1 MKPEH
6 KPIFEAL
13 TDEQALALT
22 LYLEARSEPT
32 KGIIAVGSVILEL
45 VRLGYFGGKTIKGV
59 CFKPYQFSCYNSKD
73 PQYEKIALRIASN
86 FDEEAGKSSKLQECL
101 MIARGLL
108 SGEIKPNVEAQ
119 FYKVVGCPAAWE
131 KEFVHVERI
140 GAHDFYREPSRKTR
154 TA

>member
-1 MKPEH
+1 MKSEH
-6 KPIFEAL
+6 EPIFEAL

-32 KGIIAVGSVILEL
+32 KGIIAVGSVILER
-45 VRLGYFGGKTIKGV
+45 VRLGYFGKGVKGV

-73 PQYEKIALRIASN
+73 PQYEKVALRIASN
-86 FDEEAGKSSKLQECL
+86 FDEEAGKISKLQACL

-131 KEFVHVERI
+131 KEFVHVGRI

>member
-32 KGIIAVGSVILEL
+32 KGIIAVGSVILER
-45 VRLGYFGGKTIKGV
+45 VRLGYFGGKNIKGV
-59 CFKPYQFSCYNSKD
+59 CFKPYQFSCYNSND
-73 PQYEKIALRIASN
+73 AQYEKIALRIASN
-86 FDEEAGKSSKLQECL
+86 FDEEAGKISKLQECL

-131 KEFVHVERI
+131 KDFVHVERI
-140 GAHDFYREPSRKTR
+140 GAHDFYCEPSRKTK
-154 TA
+154 TV

>member
-1 MKPEH
+1 MRTEDKPT
-6 KPIFEAL
+6 FEAL

-32 KGIIAVGSVILEL
+32 KGIIAVGSVILER

-73 PQYEKIALRIASN
+73 PQYEKIALRIASD
-86 FDEEAGKSSKLQECL
+86 FDENAEELSKLQTCL
-101 MIARGLL
+101 MISKGLL
-108 SGEIKPNVEAQ
+108 SGEIEPNVKAQ

-140 GAHDFYREPSRKTR
+140 GAHDFYREPSRR

>member
-32 KGIIAVGSVILEL
+32 KGIIAVGSVILER
-45 VRLGYFGGKTIKGV
+45 VRLGYFGGKNIKGV

-73 PQYEKIALRIASN
+73 PQYEKIALRIARD
-86 FDEEAGKSSKLQECL
+86 FAGEAGKISKLQTCL
-101 MIARGLL
+101 MISKGLL

-140 GAHDFYREPSRKTR
+140 GAHDFYREPTRR